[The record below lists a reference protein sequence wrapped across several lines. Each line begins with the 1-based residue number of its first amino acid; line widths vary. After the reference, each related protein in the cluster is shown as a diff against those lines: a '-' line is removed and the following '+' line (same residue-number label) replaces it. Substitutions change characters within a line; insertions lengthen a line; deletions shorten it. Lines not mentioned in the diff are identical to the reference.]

1 MATQIFTKLDGKIS
15 DFATAVG
22 TAMKN
27 RAPLT
32 SPALTGTPTAPT
44 ADKGTN
50 STQIATTAFV
60 QAAISEASGGTIATT
75 FTALSEE
82 IAAGTEITVPAYTVG
97 ANTLQVFID
106 GALAVPGV
114 HYTEVGTAGETST
127 KITFSSAL
135 PAKTEFYATGIS
147 LSKVNTAVIGT
158 TTRTETVLTTPIAA
172 GAAVTVPAYFVGTCQ
187 INVFIDGIKC
197 RRGDTFSE
205 VGTSGAQSTSIKFN
219 DAIPA
224 GYDVEVV
231 IS

>member
-1 MATQIFTKLDGKIS
+1 MATQFFTKLDGKIS
-15 DFATAVG
+15 ALATAVG
-22 TAMKN
+22 KAMKD

-32 SPALTGTPTAPT
+32 SPALTGMPTAPT

-60 QAAISEASGGTIATT
+60 QTAISGGGGGTIATT